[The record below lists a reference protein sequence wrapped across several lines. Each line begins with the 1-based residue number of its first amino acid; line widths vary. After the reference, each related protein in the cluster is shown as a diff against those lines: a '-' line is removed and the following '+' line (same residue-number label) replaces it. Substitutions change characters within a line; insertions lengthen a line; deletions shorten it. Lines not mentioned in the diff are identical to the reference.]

1 MRDRL
6 TERQNQVYEF
16 LRVYIGT
23 NGKPPTIKEIG
34 THLGIRSTNGVH
46 KMIVA
51 LEKKGYLRRARHEAR
66 GISLIGGEHDPF
78 SDEGEVPGIPL
89 LKMKEGAGRRARPLT
104 SETAEFPLPRSRQQ
118 LMVDPKLLPE
128 DIELEALLIVT
139 AGDDGMSLNG
149 IRKGDVLVVEEMDPY
164 DLPPRALVAVLLY
177 DRLVIRQLEVA
188 NRRFH
193 FRSPDRT
200 YSDESADPDDTGTFV
215 IGRVLA
221 VMRRLAS

>member
-16 LRVYIGT
+16 LRVYIRT

-34 THLGIRSTNGVH
+34 THLSIRSTNGVH

-51 LEKKGYLRRARHEAR
+51 LEKKGYIRRARHEAR

-78 SDEGEVPGIPL
+78 SDDGEVPGISL

-104 SETAEFPLPRSRQQ
+104 SETAEYPLPRSRQQ
-118 LMVDPKLLPE
+118 LLVDPKLLPE
-128 DIELEALLIVT
+128 DVDLETLLIVT
-139 AGDDGMSLNG
+139 AGDDGMSQDG
-149 IRKGDVLVVEEMDPY
+149 IRKGDVLVVEETDPY
-164 DLPPRALVAVLLY
+164 DLPSPALVAVLF
-177 DRLVIRQLEVA
+177 DARLVIRRFEVS

-200 YSDESADPDDTGTFV
+200 YSDESAQPDDSAYFV
-215 IGRVLA
+215 VGQVLA
-221 VMRRLAS
+221 VMRKLG

>member
-16 LRVYIGT
+16 LRVYIRT

-51 LEKKGYLRRARHEAR
+51 LEKKGYIRRARHEAR

-78 SDEGEVPGIPL
+78 SDDEVPGIAL
-89 LKMKEGAGRRARPLT
+89 LKMKEGAGRRARTLT
-104 SETAEFPLPRSRQQ
+104 SETAEYPLPRSRQQ
-118 LMVDPKLLPE
+118 LMVDPKLLP
-128 DIELEALLIVT
+128 DDAELEALLIVT
-139 AGDDGMSLNG
+139 AGDDGMSLDG
-149 IRKGDVLVVEEMDPY
+149 IRKGDLLVVEEMDPY
-164 DLPPRALVAVLLY
+164 DLPPRALIAVLFY

-200 YSDESADPDDTGTFV
+200 YTDESADPDDTGYFV
-215 IGRVLA
+215 IGQVLA
-221 VMRRLAS
+221 VMRKLA